1 MIDKTTLA
9 DKEVNSIDELKNI
22 LQEKYFIVNFD
33 DKALDNLFS
42 ELKGGIEMMKFNN
55 VVQVFG
61 KDFEDFTRQV
71 RELPKINEN
80 GVEIFY
86 EFISF
91 DMADKFKKEIEILD
105 KDILKVKEQLN
116 SLENISEQDRIFL
129 NTDIEGMILDL
140 REHLN
145 DLTEKKNNL
154 ENTLSKLEQKMQE
167 RELEQ
172 DKGKQEKSIV
182 KKEISFER

>member
-1 MIDKTTLA
+1 MLFRCLERI
-9 DKEVNSIDELKNI
+9 LKI
-22 LQEKYFIVNFD
+22 LQGRF
-33 DKALDNLFS
+33 
-42 ELKGGIEMMKFNN
+42 
-55 VVQVFG
+55 
-61 KDFEDFTRQV
+61 

-116 SLENISEQDRIFL
+116 SLENISEQDSIFL

-145 DLTEKKNNL
+145 DLTEKKNDL

-182 KKEISFER
+182 KKDISLER